1 MFTLYR
7 SIPIGRR
14 SNIIDIW
21 GEIPHTPKR
30 DLVFVDQ
37 ETGVTFTTND
47 LFLKKLNR
55 NKKLSKLYHT
65 YKNHIEDK
73 RVSTVLYVVKSKQ
86 LSNLSNH
93 IKNLKRKC
101 LKKGIGTYA
110 YYWQRDIGEIEFSPH
125 YHLILILS
133 PLDISIFKTLFKKKN
148 RCGYVA
154 ELCHSL
160 YLFTKYLD
168 KKEFYAPFRK
178 RNYGISK
185 KLTIPNIID
194 TV

>member
-30 DLVFVDQ
+30 DLIFVEI

-55 NKKLSKLYHT
+55 NKKLSKLFNT
-65 YKNHIEDK
+65 YKNNIKNEQ
-73 RVSTVLYVVKSKQ
+73 VSTVLYVVESKKI
-86 LSNLSNH
+86 SNLSNH

-101 LKKGIGTYA
+101 LKKGIEIYA
-110 YYWQRDIGEIEFSPH
+110 YYWQRDVGEVEFSPH
-125 YHLILILS
+125 YHLILILT
-133 PLDISIFKTLFKKKN
+133 PLTINTFKSLFKKKN
-148 RCGYVA
+148 RCGYKA
-154 ELCHSL
+154 ELCNSL
-160 YLFTKYLD
+160 FLFTKYLSN
-168 KKEFYAPFRK
+168 KEFYAPFRK
-178 RNYGISK
+178 RSYGISK
-185 KLTIPNIID
+185 KMIVP
-194 TV
+194 